1 MSIKE
6 KLHQKI
12 DNMTEANLEWL
23 NGILETEEYPD
34 VRVQRTPEEMDEI
47 RSLLKE
53 LSAPMTIEQKTAFN
67 EAMQS

>member
-12 DNMTEANLEWL
+12 DTMTEVNLEWL

-34 VRVQRTPEEMDEI
+34 VRVQRTPEEMNEI

-67 EAMQS
+67 EAMQ

>member
-12 DNMTEANLEWL
+12 DTMTEANLEWL
-23 NGILETEEYPD
+23 NTILETEEYPD

>member
-12 DNMTEANLEWL
+12 DTMTEANLEWL
-23 NGILETEEYPD
+23 NTILETEEYPD
-34 VRVQRTPEEMDEI
+34 VRVQRTPEEMNEI
-47 RSLLKE
+47 KSLLKE
-53 LSAPMTIEQKTAFN
+53 LSAPMTLEQKTAFN

>member
-12 DNMTEANLEWL
+12 DTMTEANLEWL

-34 VRVQRTPEEMDEI
+34 VRVQRTPEDMNEI
-47 RSLLKE
+47 RALLKE
-53 LSAPMTIEQKTAFN
+53 LSAPMSLEQKTAFN
-67 EAMQS
+67 EAM